1 MILRVFV
8 ASPGACDLKVR
19 KESAASFLA
28 RSNVGVDY
36 INDANKDDYG
46 RRSDI
51 TAEGEAKLDFGL
63 LMLVAPVGQVFLT
76 KRVLALLAKAGP
88 GTKIYLPNV
97 LPIVTTM
104 MTITMALVCS
114 KM

>member
-36 INDANKDDYG
+36 INNANKDDYSRG
-46 RRSDI
+46 NDI

-76 KRVLALLAKAGP
+76 KRVLAKAVP
-88 GTKIYLPNV
+88 DTKIYLPNV
-97 LPIVTTM
+97 TTT

>member
-36 INDANKDDYG
+36 INNANKDDYG
-46 RRSDI
+46 RGNDI

-76 KRVLALLAKAGP
+76 KRVLAKAVP

>member
-36 INDANKDDYG
+36 INNANKDDHG
-46 RRSDI
+46 RGNDI
-51 TAEGEAKLDFGL
+51 TAEGESKLDFGL
-63 LMLVAPVGQVFLT
+63 LMPVEQVFLA
-76 KRVLALLAKAGP
+76 KRMLAKAVP
-88 GTKIYLPNV
+88 VTKIYLPNV
-97 LPIVTTM
+97 TTT

>member
-19 KESAASFLA
+19 KDSAASFLA
-28 RSNVGVDY
+28 RFNVGVDY
-36 INDANKDDYG
+36 INNANKDDHG
-46 RRSDI
+46 RGNDI
-51 TAEGEAKLDFGL
+51 TAEGESKIDFGL

-76 KRVLALLAKAGP
+76 KRVLAKAVP
-88 GTKIYLPNV
+88 DTKIYLPNV
-97 LPIVTTM
+97 TTT

>member
-36 INDANKDDYG
+36 INNANKDDYG
-46 RRSDI
+46 RGNDI
-51 TAEGEAKLDFGL
+51 AAVGEVRFDLGL
-63 LMLVAPVGQVFLT
+63 LMLVAPEEQVFLT
-76 KRVLALLAKAGP
+76 KRVLAKAGP

>member
-36 INDANKDDYG
+36 INNANKDDYG
-46 RRSDI
+46 RGNDI

-63 LMLVAPVGQVFLT
+63 LMLVAPEEQVFLT
-76 KRVLALLAKAGP
+76 KRVLAKAVP

-97 LPIVTTM
+97 TTT